1 MTFKSHPYLH
11 GSALVWIRIEIKK
24 TVSASELKLMRTH
37 NTALTVPVPWGSSF
51 ETVYIHDNPLMLALC
66 SGVRK
71 FGKNFKTIAE
81 VLGTKTEAQFI

>member
-1 MTFKSHPYLH
+1 
-11 GSALVWIRIEIKK
+11 
-24 TVSASELKLMRTH
+24 
-37 NTALTVPVPWGSSF
+37 
-51 ETVYIHDNPLMLALC
+51 MLALF